1 VKALELRTGTARTRR
16 IALISIFAVLSV
28 VLDSVVIPGFSSG
41 IWYGWI
47 FLMSPVNG
55 ILLGPRDGFFATLI
69 SVMVGHSLVFRESIY
84 EFIFTLG
91 APLGSLVSG
100 LIFRKKWG
108 IAILLFTFML
118 AAYFLTPVSWSLPFW
133 GMWDVYVA
141 FIVIIVIGLL
151 NRQGMLNLAGNNR
164 AVFALSAFLGLEA
177 DILFR
182 IFILV
187 PCQAYRLFYGLTSEA
202 LIFIWA
208 VPAPLITPLKV
219 ALATAVAATIGPT
232 LMGMLK
238 ESQIF
243 TVKESRDREI

>member
-1 VKALELRTGTARTRR
+1 MELRTGTARTRR

-28 VLDSVVIPGFSSG
+28 VLDSVLIPGFSSG
-41 IWYGWI
+41 VWYGWVFI
-47 FLMSPVNG
+47 LSPVNG
-55 ILLGPRDGFFATLI
+55 ILLGPRDGFIATLI

-100 LIFRKKWG
+100 LIFRKKLG
-108 IAILLFTFML
+108 TPILLFTFML
-118 AAYFLTPVSWSLPFW
+118 AAYFITPVSWKLPLW
-133 GMWDVYVA
+133 GMWDVYIA
-141 FIVIIVIGLL
+141 YIAIIIVGL
-151 NRQGMLNLAGNNR
+151 NRQGLLNLDGNNR
-164 AVFALSAFLGLEA
+164 AVFALSAFLGLES

-219 ALATAVAATIGPT
+219 ALATAVAAAIGPT

-238 ESQIF
+238 EGQIF
-243 TVKESRDREI
+243 TVKESREREI